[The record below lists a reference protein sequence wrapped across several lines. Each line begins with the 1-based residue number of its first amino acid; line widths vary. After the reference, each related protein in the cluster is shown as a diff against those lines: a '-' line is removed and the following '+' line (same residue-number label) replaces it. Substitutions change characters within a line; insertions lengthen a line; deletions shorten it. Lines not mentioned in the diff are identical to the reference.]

1 MKLLGRE
8 ISHRT
13 SLILGI
19 LVLFA
24 LTAAGFGVYG
34 LVSSESTDTNEAQN
48 QLQRTGVLANPE
60 QAAFPAPKPE
70 GPALSSEDISETVSL
85 PDSSVIDIALGDDH
99 TCALHQDTTVSCWG
113 SNGSGQIG
121 AGLSDDIVGTPTKVK
136 TEDSSG
142 NLVRLTGIKAI
153 SAGNYHTCG
162 LHQDTTVSCWG
173 INSHPHANQ
182 GPGCLYTTTSGYTG
196 PINGNCAG
204 QILVSE
210 TKELSN
216 VIQISSGGS
225 RGCALLNSGTIS
237 CWRSSYSENIFIKNL
252 AEGSGYLETV
262 PEISD
267 ATAIAVGNIHACAIH
282 LDMTV
287 SCWGDGRYGRLGDGV
302 VDTLASSGFANS
314 RSVSNPTKTKK
325 LDENNNLVD
334 LTNVKSISAERV
346 HTCAIH
352 TDESLSCWGL
362 TNYDLNHT
370 GGDFIP
376 PPSQESTYYSAQ
388 KITLTDTENNII
400 DTFSSVSVGENHR
413 CAISKVQTK
422 LYCWDI
428 NSSGQLGVGSSEN
441 SSLTLLN
448 PVIHSDGYELTQV
461 YKVTAGDRHTCAIHG
476 QNNVLSCWGG
486 GFHKQLSES
495 PVRSSIGISMNGL
508 NLQNFEPIS
517 AGTSFAC
524 FIEGSRDGLKCFGR
538 GDSGQLGNS
547 GFEHQPNPVAVL
559 DSTNTALFDVS
570 AVSAGDKYGCAI
582 HGAGLK
588 VSCWGTNNSNAPSSA
603 SNPPNSRAVEI
614 GIKDAVSISVG
625 YNHACAVD
633 ISGKTSCWGDN
644 TYGQLG
650 GSDLVSSDTPVEVT
664 DSKGIIINDFT
675 EVSTGYGHS
684 CGIHTDRTV
693 SCWGL
698 DDGRLGH
705 TGQIS
710 SKPSPTPT
718 KVEGITDV
726 DSVSIGHSHTCVIWG
741 EEDKVSCW
749 GSNNLLQLGNPD
761 ILQNSNTPVDVVNE
775 AGSPLLSVAQISAG
789 ESTSCAVFKDS
800 RISCWGSG
808 AYGKLLDLNPY
819 SDISY
824 AVVLSSELFYVGL
837 RFDLEGQQISVGENH
852 ICLIENNNS
861 LQCWGANYFG
871 EVGRGGFG
879 GGSQTA
885 VYVNF

>member
-1 MKLLGRE
+1 MKLLGQE

-19 LVLFA
+19 LVVFA

-70 GPALSSEDISETVSL
+70 GPALSSTDIPETVSL
-85 PDSSVIDIALGDDH
+85 PSSPVIDIALGYDH

-113 SNGSGQIG
+113 SNESGQIG
-121 AGLSDDIVGTPTKVK
+121 AGLDDDIVGTPTKVK

-142 NLVRLTGIKAI
+142 NLVNLTGIKAI
-153 SAGNYHTCG
+153 SGGGVSTCG

-173 INSHPHANQ
+173 ENSHPHINQ
-182 GPGCLYTTTSGYTG
+182 GPECSYTNTTGYLGTF
-196 PINGNCAG
+196 NGNCAG
-204 QILVSE
+204 KILVSE
-210 TKELSN
+210 NKELSN
-216 VIQISSGGS
+216 VIQISSEGFKS
-225 RGCALLNSGTIS
+225 CALLNSGTIS
-237 CWRSSYSENIFIKNL
+237 CWQSRISGEIPSKNFADGSE
-252 AEGSGYLETV
+252 YLETV
-262 PEISD
+262 PDIND
-267 ATAIAVGNIHACAIH
+267 ATAIAVAGSHACAIH

-287 SCWGDGRYGRLGDGV
+287 SCWGDASYGRLGD
-302 VDTLASSGFANS
+302 TLDSSGFADS
-314 RSVSNPTKTKK
+314 RFVSNPTKTKK
-325 LDENNNLVD
+325 LDENNNLID
-334 LTNVKSISAERV
+334 LTNVKSISADRL

-352 TDESLSCWGL
+352 TDESLSCWGVS
-362 TNYDLNHT
+362 NYDFHSEFASL
-370 GGDFIP
+370 ISL
-376 PPSQESTYYSAQ
+376 SQESIYYSAQ

-400 DTFSSVSVGENHR
+400 NTFSSVSVGGSHR
-413 CAISKVQTK
+413 CAISKIQSQ

-476 QNNVLSCWGG
+476 RNNVLSCWGRG
-486 GFHKQLSES
+486 SHRQLNDS

-508 NLQNFEPIS
+508 NLQNSEPVS
-517 AGTSFAC
+517 AGINFTC
-524 FIEGSRDGLKCFGR
+524 LIEGSRNSLKCFGR
-538 GDSGQLGNS
+538 GNSGQLGNA

-603 SNPPNSRAVEI
+603 SDTPNSRAVEI
-614 GIKDAVSISVG
+614 GIKDAASISVG

-633 ISGKTSCWGDN
+633 ISGKASCWGDN

-650 GSDLVSSDTPVEVT
+650 SSDLTSSDAPVEVT
-664 DSKGIIINDFT
+664 DSKGSVISDFT
-675 EVSTGYGHS
+675 EVSTGYSHS
-684 CGIHTDRTV
+684 CGVHTDKTV

-705 TGQIS
+705 IGQIN

-718 KVEGITDV
+718 KVAGITDV

-749 GSNNLLQLGNPD
+749 GLNNLLQLGNPD
-761 ILQNSNTPVDVVNE
+761 ILENSNTPVDVVDE
-775 AGSPLLSVAQISAG
+775 AGSPLVSVAQISAG
-789 ESTSCAVFKDS
+789 ESTSCAVLKDS
-800 RISCWGSG
+800 RTSCWGSG
-808 AYGKLLDLNPY
+808 AYGKLLDLNPN

-852 ICLIENNNS
+852 ICSIEDNNS
-861 LQCWGANYFG
+861 LDCWGSNYFG
-871 EVGRGGFG
+871 ELGRGGFG